1 MYEIRAL
8 ATDDADWAL
17 RVDLVDDTTGAVLDT
32 TGASFSMAI
41 SETNASGRA
50 GYVLFSGTN
59 ADGTI
64 EVPQTG
70 TIQWRI
76 APEDLGSLET
86 GNTYSFGVTMT
97 NAGGTTQLFL
107 GTLAYVDGSAR

>member
-1 MYEIRAL
+1 MYDIRAF

-17 RVDLVDDTTGAVLDT
+17 RVDLIDDTTGAALDT
-32 TGASFSMAI
+32 TGCDFSMAI
-41 SETNASGRA
+41 SERE
-50 GYVLFSGTN
+50 YVLFTGTN

-70 TIQWRI
+70 TIQWRLT
-76 APEDLGSLET
+76 PDDLGSLEP

-97 NAGGTTQLFL
+97 SATGTTQLLL
-107 GTLAYVDGSAR
+107 GTLAYVDGSAQ